1 MLSLGDLGV
10 DLFMKTTAIRLYGKK
25 DLRMEEFEL
34 PQLRDNE
41 ILAKVVSDSLCMSS
55 YKASSQGTD
64 HKRIPDDVAENP
76 IIIGHEFA
84 GELVEVGS
92 KWAHKFKAGDKFSIQ
107 PALYYE
113 DGPVGILSAP
123 GYSYKFIGGDATY
136 VIIPNEVMARDC
148 LLAYQGEG
156 YYPASLA
163 EPLSCVIGAMHAN
176 YHTTPGSYKHSME
189 IVDRGKMAIL
199 AGVGPMG
206 LAAINY
212 VLRREDRKPSLLV
225 VTDVDQT
232 RLDRAASIYTVEFAA
247 SRGIDLKYI
256 NTGKMGNPA
265 EELKMISGDSGYDDV
280 FVFAPVKPVVEQGD
294 AILAFDGCLNFFAGP
309 SDPNFSAMFN
319 FYNVHYSYTHIVG
332 TSGGNNDDMVEAL
345 DIMSKGLDPAGLI
358 THIGG
363 LNAVIEA
370 TNHLPEIPG
379 GKKLIYT
386 HIDMPLTPISDFAK
400 LGEKDVFFKNLAE
413 ICERHNG
420 LWSVEAETYLLENK
434 AP

>member
-1 MLSLGDLGV
+1 MRTRAV
-10 DLFMKTTAIRLYGKK
+10 RLYGKK
-25 DLRMEEFEL
+25 DLRLEEFDL
-34 PQLRDNE
+34 PTIKEDE
-41 ILAKVVSDSLCMSS
+41 ILAKVVTDSLCMSS

-64 HKRIPDDVAENP
+64 HKRIPNDVAENP

-84 GELVEVGS
+84 GELLEVGS
-92 KWAHKFKAGDKFSIQ
+92 KWAHKFKVGDKFSIQ

-113 DGPVGILSAP
+113 NGPVGILSAP
-123 GYSYKFIGGDATY
+123 GYSYKYIGGDATY
-136 VIIPNEVMARDC
+136 VVIPNEVMEQNC
-148 LLAYQGEG
+148 LLKFTGEG

-176 YHTTPGSYKHSME
+176 YHTTPGSYIHKME
-189 IVDRGKMAIL
+189 IVDGGKMAIL

-212 VLRREDRKPSLLV
+212 ALHREDRKPSLLV

-232 RLDRAASIYTVEFAA
+232 RLDRAGSIYTVEFAA
-247 SRGIDLKYI
+247 SRGIDLRYI
-256 NTGKMGNPA
+256 NTGVVDDPVR
-265 EELKMISGDSGYDDV
+265 ELKAVSGDTGYDDV

-309 SDPNFSAMFN
+309 SDPNFSATFN
-319 FYNVHYSYTHIVG
+319 FYNVHYAYTHIVG

-345 DIMSKGLDPAGLI
+345 DIMGKGLDPAGLI

-363 LNAVIEA
+363 LNAVADA
-370 TNHLPEIPG
+370 TNNLPHIPG

-386 HIDMPLTPISDFAK
+386 HIDMPLTPISDFEK
-400 LGEKDVFFKNLAE
+400 LGETNELFKELAD
-413 ICERHNG
+413 RK
-420 LWSVEAETYLLENK
+420 SVV
-434 AP
+434 

>member
-1 MLSLGDLGV
+1 
-10 DLFMKTTAIRLYGKK
+10 MKTTAIRLYGKK

-136 VIIPNEVMARDC
+136 VIIPNEVMAKDC

-189 IVDRGKMAIL
+189 IVDGGKMAIL

-400 LGEKDVFFKNLAE
+400 MGETNLVFKTLAE
-413 ICERHNG
+413 ICDKNLG
-420 LWSVEAETYLLENK
+420 LWSVEAEAFLLKNI